1 MNVWHAQAAD
11 AKTRGDSKDVH
22 PLGLLLFGDSVDF
35 RFVKYFCQSAL
46 GQEPSA
52 FTVFDSGSEWLK
64 LQGEKLVH
72 SFALC
77 LSVYSQQCHMF
88 PGTAQAARRS
98 QNDCWHGVDAAILT
112 V

>member
-1 MNVWHAQAAD
+1 MSMYFWHAQAAD
-11 AKTRGDSKDVH
+11 AETRGNSKDAH

-72 SFALC
+72 SFALR
-77 LSVYSQQCHMF
+77 LSVYPQQCHMF
-88 PGTAQAARRS
+88 LALLMLQDVARMIAGMVWMLLS
-98 QNDCWHGVDAAILT
+98 
-112 V
+112 